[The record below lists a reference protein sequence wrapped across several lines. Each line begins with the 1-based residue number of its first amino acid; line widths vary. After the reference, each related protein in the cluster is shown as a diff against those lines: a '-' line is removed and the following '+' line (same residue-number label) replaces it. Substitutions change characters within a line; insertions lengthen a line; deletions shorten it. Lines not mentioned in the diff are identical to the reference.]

1 MSFFEIY
8 YNQLVDNGIIDPRL
22 ALGLLGAVLLL
33 LIVQLYYYLGVYG
46 RLPRYRNNRGIDPQ
60 TVPPPVSVIVVA
72 RENSYYFIE
81 HTLPL
86 LLGQQYH
93 QYEVVV
99 VDCSYDEEIGLLLNE
114 AAAIYPH
121 LRLTRINAQPN
132 YEHSIKLAIT
142 VGIKAAAYEHM
153 VFTTVDSYPTSERWL
168 SLMAKGFIGGNVV
181 IGYCGIEIRKD
192 SPTA

>member
-132 YEHSIKLAIT
+132 YE
-142 VGIKAAAYEHM
+142 
-153 VFTTVDSYPTSERWL
+153 
-168 SLMAKGFIGGNVV
+168 IGRAHV
-181 IGYCGIEIRKD
+181 
-192 SPTA
+192 